1 MRQNMSVLDRS
12 SDLYKQYARQLSTQ
26 EEDIQRFNRQIDDLQ
41 DDQQKADQDL
51 KDYIASLNI

>member
-1 MRQNMSVLDRS
+1 MSVLDRS